1 MNFQRSITAPLILS
15 LAFMA
20 LGSARAADVSTL
32 TVGVVKVDRTVVAQ
46 EAVFDAELRPF
57 QEISLHSR
65 VGGYLESLKVD
76 AGDLVKAG
84 QLIATVE
91 VPELKDEILH
101 AEAMLRR
108 SQAEVERAAV
118 AAEEAKQ
125 AHDRLIAVDK
135 SQPQVVARQD
145 LDTAK
150 ARNHTAQAAMA
161 AAREQ
166 VKVNEADIKK
176 LKTMLGYSQ
185 ITAPFDG
192 VITKRYV
199 DPGALIQAGTSS
211 SALPLVRLSQSQ
223 RLRVVF
229 PVSLSFVSKVQV
241 GDKVEVRVATLN
253 RAISGKVART
263 SRKVE
268 TATRTMEVEI
278 DLPNPDLQLIPGLY
292 ATVAL
297 QFDRRENVLA
307 VPIEAVAR
315 DKKSASVLVVTR
327 DNRIEERAVTL
338 GLETPTKLEIV
349 KGLEEHELVVI
360 GSRSQ
365 IKAGQTVQPKLIEL
379 TKAE

>member
-20 LGSARAADVSTL
+20 LGSARAADVATL

-125 AHDRLIAVDK
+125 AHDRLMAVDK

-150 ARNHTAQAAMA
+150 ARNHTAQAAMG

-241 GDKVEVRVATLN
+241 GDKV
-253 RAISGKVART
+253 
-263 SRKVE
+263 
-268 TATRTMEVEI
+268 
-278 DLPNPDLQLIPGLY
+278 
-292 ATVAL
+292 
-297 QFDRRENVLA
+297 
-307 VPIEAVAR
+307 
-315 DKKSASVLVVTR
+315 
-327 DNRIEERAVTL
+327 
-338 GLETPTKLEIV
+338 
-349 KGLEEHELVVI
+349 
-360 GSRSQ
+360 
-365 IKAGQTVQPKLIEL
+365 
-379 TKAE
+379 